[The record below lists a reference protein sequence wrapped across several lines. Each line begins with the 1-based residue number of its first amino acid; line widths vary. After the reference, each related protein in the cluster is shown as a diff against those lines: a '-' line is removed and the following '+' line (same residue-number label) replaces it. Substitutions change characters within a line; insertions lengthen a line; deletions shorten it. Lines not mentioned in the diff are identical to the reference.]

1 MNNIVNS
8 STDQDSLTRKLSIRT
23 RMLFA
28 AQHKV
33 KNYEKL
39 AAEKSPD
46 HAESREPTGKTN
58 VERSL
63 PYPICQTLDSQ
74 ISEELKN
81 KISKIVE
88 KSCAAEMETNSKS
101 RSQQAVETRRKSKA
115 KVPPAGIL
123 DFSGLNLGYG
133 GALHVLNEIYDWD
146 CSHIVKVDFSE
157 CALDERGISI
167 VYRIVKLCKN
177 VRELNLSRNCLG
189 RSGITWVA
197 KLLQNTDISYLILA
211 HNGLNDRDMEVFLAA
226 LPDSDM
232 IRGLDLSYNILG
244 PSLGELMTKFL
255 PVSSVKSLNLSHN
268 EIGPEG
274 IGKMVEGLQE
284 NDSLTE
290 LDLSWNYLYDKG
302 MISIAE
308 VILTV
313 PLLRKVTLNGNFISE
328 IGAHH
333 VAQSLRENF
342 SLEILNLAQNFI
354 RSQGACALLRA
365 VRSNLGS
372 KLRSMDINGTLVSH
386 EFTTMYRRIQID
398 KEGFQVTGF
407 CVVGDEEDNFR
418 IRKSS
423 KFQ

>member
-1 MNNIVNS
+1 MNNIVNG
-8 STDQDSLTRKLSIRT
+8 STDSDSLKRKLSIRT
-23 RMLFA
+23 RMMLA
-28 AQHKV
+28 AQQKV
-33 KNYEKL
+33 QSYEKL

-46 HAESREPTGKTN
+46 HAEGLEPAGKTSM
-58 VERSL
+58 ERSL
-63 PYPICQTLDSQ
+63 PYPICQPLDSQ
-74 ISEELKN
+74 ISEEFKN

-88 KSCAAEMETNSKS
+88 KSCAVEVGTNSKS
-101 RSQQAVETRRKSKA
+101 RSQHAVETRRKAKA
-115 KVPPAGIL
+115 PPAGIL

-146 CSHIVKVDFSE
+146 CSHIAKVDFSE
-157 CALDERGISI
+157 CALDERGMNV

-177 VRELNLSRNCLG
+177 VKELNLSRNNLG

-226 LPDSDM
+226 LPDSDV

-244 PSLGELMTKFL
+244 PSLGELMTKYL
-255 PVSSVKSLNLSHN
+255 PVSSVRSLNLSHN

-274 IGKMVEGLQE
+274 IRQMVEGLQE
-284 NDSLTE
+284 SDSLKE

-302 MISIAE
+302 MVSIAE
-308 VILTV
+308 IILTV
-313 PLLRKVTLNGNFISE
+313 PLLRKITLNGNFISE

-342 SLEILNLAQNFI
+342 SLEVLNLAQNFI
-354 RSQGACALLRA
+354 RSRGACALLRA

-398 KEGFQVTGF
+398 KEGFEVTGF
-407 CVVGDEEDNFR
+407 CVVGDEEGNFR